1 MADQIK
7 TFRVNAYAQSG
18 VEGKRLVAVEA
29 AIDLIIARVS
39 SEGADLEAE
48 MSRLSKYADQIQEA
62 VKIK

>member
-18 VEGKRLVAVEA
+18 AEGKRLVAVEA